1 MAKNKTRLIIE
12 RELLRANFAWCS
24 LVLQWTWQ
32 LVERGEEG

>member
-12 RELLRANFAWCS
+12 RELRANFAWCS